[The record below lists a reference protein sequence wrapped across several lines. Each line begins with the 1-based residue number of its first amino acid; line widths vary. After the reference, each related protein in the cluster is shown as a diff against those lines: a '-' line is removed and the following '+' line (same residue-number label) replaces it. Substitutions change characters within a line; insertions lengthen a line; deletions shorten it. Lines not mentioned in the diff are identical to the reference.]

1 MEPHVLL
8 CTRDPSVVE
17 AVEVSAATQQIELRV
32 VADAAELRAAWP
44 AAVVRLLGVDAA
56 SRWGAVGPGEAY
68 VVGGPAAE
76 LTRCS
81 AELSLPVLPLP
92 DESGRLAA
100 VLAGSARG
108 PTRGGRVLALVGAS
122 GGLGVSTLAASLA
135 LLAARSGTSA
145 GVVDLAPASGGL
157 DLLLGAET
165 VEGVRWPDLALARGE
180 LGDLRPLLP
189 QVADVALLAQ
199 ARGVGPPPSGDA
211 VDAVVSALAAST
223 DLTVLDSG
231 RSGAPRGVDQTLLVV
246 GADVRS
252 VAAAQMLDPE
262 LRPSAFVARS
272 GPGRRVPAAVMS
284 RTLGLECAGEIGHD
298 KALPRL
304 AEMGLPPLPGPAR
317 RFRRDVAALLRWLL
331 DA

>member
-8 CTRDPSVVE
+8 CTRDPSVAE

-32 VADAAELRAAWP
+32 VSDAAELRAAWP
-44 AAVVRLLGVDAA
+44 SAGVRLLGVDAA
-56 SRWGAVGPGEAY
+56 ARWGPVGPGEAY

-76 LTRCS
+76 LARCS

-100 VLAGSARG
+100 VLAGAARG
-108 PTRGGRVLALVGAS
+108 PTRGGRVVALIGAS

-145 GVVDLAPASGGL
+145 AVVDLARASGGL

-165 VEGVRWPDLALARGE
+165 LEGVRWPDLALARGE

-199 ARGVGPPPSGDA
+199 ARGSGPPPSEEA
-211 VDAVVSALAAST
+211 VGAVVSALAAST
-223 DLTVLDSG
+223 DLTVLDG
-231 RSGAPRGVDQTLLVV
+231 GGAVPGGVDRTLLLV

-252 VAAAQMLDPE
+252 VAAAQMLDPG

-304 AEMGLPPLPGPAR
+304 AELGLPPVPGPAR

-331 DA
+331 DD